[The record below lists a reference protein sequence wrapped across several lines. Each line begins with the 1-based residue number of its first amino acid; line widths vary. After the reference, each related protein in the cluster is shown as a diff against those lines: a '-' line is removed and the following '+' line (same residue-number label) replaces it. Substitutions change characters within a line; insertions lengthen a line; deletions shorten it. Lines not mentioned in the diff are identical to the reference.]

1 MVTIREALVRA
12 VELLGEREYMNPIL
26 DSQLLLA
33 YTLGADKNY
42 IYTHMNTVVEEDRL
56 AEFYGYVRQRAVGYP
71 LQYILKS
78 QEFMGLEFKVD
89 KGVLVPRPDTEIL
102 VERIIEICK
111 DRYSDRDEIRILEI
125 GTGSGAIAI
134 SLAHYLENA
143 VVYAVDVDDVPYETA
158 VENAKKNNLENR
170 TIFLKGDLFE
180 PIKKI
185 EEQTFEIIVSNPPYI
200 RTDEIE
206 DLQIEV
212 ATHEPKLAL
221 DGGVDGLDFYR
232 AISEESINHIASD
245 GVLAY
250 EIGHD
255 QARDVS
261 KLIEAD
267 YTDIEIIKDYGGN
280 DRVVIGYRKG

>member
-12 VELLGEREYMNPIL
+12 IELLGEREYMNPIL

-33 YTLGADKNY
+33 YTLDTDKNY
-42 IYTHMNTVVEEDRL
+42 IYTHMNTPVEEEKL
-56 AEFYGYVRQRAVGYP
+56 LEFYEHIKKRASGYP

-89 KGVLVPRPDTEIL
+89 RGVLVPRPDTEIL
-102 VERIIEICK
+102 VEKIIEICEK
-111 DRYSDRDEIRILEI
+111 NYSARQRVRVLEI

-134 SLAHYLENA
+134 SIAHFVKNA
-143 VVYAVDVDDVPYETA
+143 VVYAVDIDDVPYETA
-158 VENAKKNNLENR
+158 VENAKNNKLSDR
-170 TIFLKGDLFE
+170 IFFLKGNLFE
-180 PIKKI
+180 PINKL
-185 EEQTFEIIVSNPPYI
+185 EEQTFDIIVSNPPYI

-206 DLQIEV
+206 GLQIEV
-212 ATHEPKLAL
+212 STYEPKLAL

-232 AISEESINHIASD
+232 RITRESINYIARD

-261 KLIEAD
+261 ELMSSAYHKIEV
-267 YTDIEIIKDYGGN
+267 IKDYGKN
-280 DRVVIGYRKG
+280 DRVLIGYRKS